1 MADDPRRR
9 GRIRGK
15 HSRVPQIEQEETMK
29 PPLLRWVFLA
39 AAFAV
44 STAALAQS
52 SGAPKKEVTAGK
64 TAPASM
70 KLVATEG
77 APKAIGPY
85 SQAVVEGGFLFA
97 AGQIPL
103 DPKTGEMVTGGIEQ
117 SAERVL
123 DNLEAVLKAEG
134 LSFSDVVKTTV
145 FLTKAEDFAAL
156 NAVYGRR
163 MGDHKPARS
172 TVIVAALP
180 RNAPLEMDLI
190 ARARR

>member
-1 MADDPRRR
+1 M
-9 GRIRGK
+9 RIVP
-15 HSRVPQIEQEETMK
+15 SRSVA
-29 PPLLRWVFLA
+29 LVF
-39 AAFAV
+39 AFLFAG
-44 STAALAQS
+44 AALGQTPPRA
-52 SGAPKKEVTAGK
+52 
-64 TAPASM
+64 M
-70 KLVATEG
+70 KFVATDG

-103 DPKTGEMVTGGIEQ
+103 DPKTGEMVTGGIEA

-134 LSFSDVVKTTV
+134 LTFADVVKTTV
-145 FLTKAEDFAAL
+145 FLTRPDDFQAL
-156 NAVYGRR
+156 NAVYGKR

-180 RNAPLEMDLI
+180 RNAPLEIELV
-190 ARARR
+190 ARVRK